1 MYHFP
6 KKKEKKKQCMLL
18 QSYKIMNKS
27 YTRENYVV
35 SMSATGF
42 SFLMEKDRERNIK
55 ETYIQQDN

>member
-6 KKKEKKKQCMLL
+6 KKEEEAVYAIAVIQDNEQILCM
-18 QSYKIMNKS
+18 
-27 YTRENYVV
+27 RENNVV

-42 SFLMEKDRERNIK
+42 SFLMEKNRERNIK